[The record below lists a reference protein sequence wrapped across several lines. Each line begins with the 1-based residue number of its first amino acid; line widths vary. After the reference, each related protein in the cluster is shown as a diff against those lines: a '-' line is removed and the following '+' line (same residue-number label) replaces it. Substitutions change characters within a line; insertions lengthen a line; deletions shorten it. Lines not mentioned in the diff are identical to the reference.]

1 MRPPVYLD
9 YAATT
14 PVDVRVAKCLSAYL
28 TREGVFGN
36 PGSEHRFGW
45 AAAEAVEQARQQVA
59 AVIGADAREI
69 VWTSGATEADNLALQ
84 GAALADANRG
94 RHLITVKTEHKAV
107 LDVCQQLSRQGF
119 RITYLNPQSDG
130 LITPEQL
137 AEAIDDD
144 TQLVSVM
151 HVNNELGVVQDIAA
165 LSAVARA
172 QGVLFHV
179 DAAQSM
185 GRLPI
190 DVEAWGVDL
199 LSLCAHK
206 AYGPKGIGALYVRRR
221 PRVRLQA
228 LLHGGGQERGLR
240 AGTLPTQQIVAMAET
255 CRLAEAE
262 RVSEAARIA
271 TLRDRLLTGLRVL
284 PAVCLHGHAEQRVPH
299 ILNLSFAGID
309 AEALLLGL
317 DDIALSSGAACSS
330 ADREPSHVLKAIG
343 LDPITLAAS
352 VRISLGRFT
361 TVEEIDYVV
370 TRMVAEVER
379 LRDLSPLW
387 TDCTA
392 DV

>member
-28 TREGVFGN
+28 TREGGFGN

-45 AAAEAVEQARQQVA
+45 AAADAVEQARQQVA

-107 LDVCQQLSRQGF
+107 LDVCQQLGRQGF
-119 RITYLNPQSDG
+119 RITYLDPQSDG

-144 TQLVSVM
+144 TRLVSVM

-221 PRVRLQA
+221 PRVRLQP
-228 LLHGGGQERGLR
+228 LIHGGGQERGLR

-284 PAVCLHGHAEQRVPH
+284 PEVCLHGHAEQRVPH
-299 ILNLSFAGID
+299 ILNVSFAGID

-361 TVEEIDYVV
+361 TVEEIDYAV
-370 TRMVAEVER
+370 TRMVAEVDR